1 MALGISRS
9 SMSGV
14 EVLHLRG
21 VIYFGEESA
30 SLRLCVIEL
39 LKSSRQIVFDLAG
52 VTHIDS
58 GGLGALVAL
67 YASARKV
74 GGEIKLAN
82 LGNHAKEV
90 LQITKLVTIF
100 EIFESA
106 QDGVESFNRTATTI

>member
-1 MALGISRS
+1 MALGITTSKTD
-9 SMSGV
+9 GV
-14 EVLHLRG
+14 TIVRLRG
-21 VIYFGEESA
+21 TIYFGEESA
-30 SLRLCVIEL
+30 SLRLRVKEL
-39 LKSSRQIVFDLAG
+39 LESSRQIVLDLAN